1 MKKVISLFLIVIMIF
16 SLCAC
21 SSDNNGNDTNSKG
34 SNETA
39 SVNSNNTDNPTNN
52 SAQIDLNKYVS
63 VEFKEYNLTGRGSV
77 KFDKEAFLL
86 DHIKNVSFNEENLAV
101 YEELYGNT
109 DESAAKRILNYFSA
123 KLEKNNKLSNGDTV
137 QLVWEIDTHMINTY
151 FKWDYTC
158 SEQTFTVTGLKDAAS
173 FDPFEKLEIYFI
185 GTAPY
190 GKAEVYN
197 YGTNYGRY
205 GVTPAENLKNGDKV
219 TVTFYCDD
227 KSTMIEKYHMY
238 PSAYEKIY
246 VVSGLD

>member
-1 MKKVISLFLIVIMIF
+1 MKKFISLFLIVIMIF
-16 SLCAC
+16 SLYAC
-21 SSDNNGNDTNSKG
+21 SSDYNENDTNSKN
-34 SNETA
+34 SNETI
-39 SVNSNNTDNPTNN
+39 SVNSNNTDNSTND
-52 SAQIDLNKYVS
+52 SAQINLNKYVS
-63 VEFKEYNLTGRGSV
+63 VEFKEYNLAGYGSV

-101 YEELYGNT
+101 YKELYGST
-109 DESAAKRILNYFSA
+109 DESAAKSILNYISA
-123 KLEKNNKLSNGDTV
+123 RLEKKNKLSNGDTV
-137 QLVWEIDTHMINTY
+137 QLVWEIDTHMVNTY
-151 FKWDYTC
+151 FKLDYIC
-158 SEQTFTVTGLKDAAS
+158 SEQTFTVTGLKDADS
-173 FDPFEKLEIYFI
+173 FDPFEKVKVYFL

-227 KSTMIEKYHMY
+227 KSIMIEKYHMY

-246 VVSGLD
+246 IVSGLK